1 MKDNLKKNKDGS
13 YILKSKS
20 KEGKGTCKL
29 CGENSKTRDLLFR
42 YTTEDYLLV
51 KQHIE
56 NHLLMHPTH
65 ESVTPKWCD
74 ECHSLLEYIVRIK
87 NVSTNS

>member
-29 CGENSKTRDLLFR
+29 CGDNSKTRGLLFR

-51 KQHIE
+51 KQ
-56 NHLLMHPTH
+56 L
-65 ESVTPKWCD
+65 
-74 ECHSLLEYIVRIK
+74 
-87 NVSTNS
+87 